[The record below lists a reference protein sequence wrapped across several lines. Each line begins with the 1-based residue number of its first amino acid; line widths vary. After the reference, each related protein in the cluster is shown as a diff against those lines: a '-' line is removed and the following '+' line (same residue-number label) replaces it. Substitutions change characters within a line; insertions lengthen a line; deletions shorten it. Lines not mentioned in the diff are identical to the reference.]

1 MRSGKLEQKSLPL
14 PQKCLHHGGVMFAG
28 EVVILSP
35 LAQRSGQ
42 IAVHDYV
49 SPHLNVFH
57 LTKKKTFG
65 LFRGKLISI
74 HYASAGELFNKTVVL
89 S

>member
-1 MRSGKLEQKSLPL
+1 MVRSGKLEQKSLPL

-57 LTKKKTFG
+57 LTKKNVWFVSWKINFYS
-65 LFRGKLISI
+65 LRFSWR
-74 HYASAGELFNKTVVL
+74 AFQ
-89 S
+89 